1 MKINLLLFLI
11 LITACSSL
19 PKIESDFDKNYDLSS
34 YKTYSIEEP
43 ELKDLPSQISLNPIL
58 IQRIK
63 RAIDSNLTSSGL
75 FYSSDPDLVI
85 RFFIG
90 TAREI
95 NRSYDMDPGFYG
107 RRYSGADQRFTRVD
121 RDGISLRFHDSKTNE
136 VIWYAFSRFNRSKSI
151 NDQLEIDKFMDR
163 MISKF
168 LSDL

>member
-34 YKTYSIEEP
+34 YKTYSIEGP

-63 RAIDSNLTSSGL
+63 RAIDSNLTSRGL

-85 RFFIG
+85 RFIVG
-90 TAREI
+90 TA
-95 NRSYDMDPGFYG
+95 
-107 RRYSGADQRFTRVD
+107 
-121 RDGISLRFHDSKTNE
+121 
-136 VIWYAFSRFNRSKSI
+136 
-151 NDQLEIDKFMDR
+151 
-163 MISKF
+163 
-168 LSDL
+168 